1 MYKYF
6 LASFTLIIIFGAC
19 WIMYLKYENTR
30 FAESLPHPPEKEQTV
45 KQTVRKTE
53 KKSSINQEVPTLET
67 SSVASENES
76 IEPEETSTPE
86 VKNNSTESKPHSH
99 QTETPK
105 AQSDVVGKDEERK
118 APLPLDISKMSSD
131 EISKSV
137 RDSFVKKTEGAHR
150 DEIDIVARLMPKI
163 IRREGMS
170 LTERYDFQKALTTLN
185 PTPRNKEGL
194 RVIEDRMR
202 KHTESP
208 RASEHINK
216 SNQ

>member
-6 LASFTLIIIFGAC
+6 WTSFTLIIIFVAS
-19 WIMYLKYENTR
+19 WMLYLKYENTR
-30 FAESLPHPPEKEQTV
+30 FAESLPQPREKEQTS
-45 KQTVRKTE
+45 KTE
-53 KKSSINQEVPTLET
+53 KKSSLNQEVPPLET

-76 IEPEETSTPE
+76 IEPEKTSTPE
-86 VKNNSTESKPHSH
+86 VKNHSSENKPHSH

-105 AQSDVVGKDEERK
+105 AQSDLVEKDEEKK

-137 RDSFVKKTEGAHR
+137 RDSFLEKTEGKHR
-150 DEIDIVARLMPKI
+150 DQIEIVARLMPKV

-194 RVIEDRMR
+194 RVIEDLMR
-202 KHTESP
+202 KHTEYPPETP
-208 RASEHINK
+208 RPSEHVNK
-216 SNQ
+216 